1 MVFLTSNIL
10 SIRKLYFHLIWVGV
24 LTSLGSNYVFG
35 QKHTRVFEQIDNNR
49 NGKIHVPSSIM
60 DLLVDH
66 HDRLWFATQGQGVIC
81 YDGYN
86 YTFYQYDM
94 SDTNSLSYNRVFKI
108 MEDSQERI
116 WASTSVGLDQI
127 EVRTGKVKRFALP
140 KSMTSIHATLEL
152 EPHTYLVGSGNGL
165 WELNDLTGAWTHWK
179 SADLQE
185 APVINFLKDARGQ
198 IWASSPKGFIQ
209 LNTTQKTYQVIVSTF
224 GNPALPLGINCL
236 LQDEYEQIWVGSSAG
251 LLRFYPETQQLVAT
265 NLVDSLGIYPVRS
278 LAQDNEGTIWIGY
291 SNHGLAR
298 WNPNRST
305 VLEHHVFDTK
315 QKDGIISNRI
325 SGLHNDRFG
334 NLWIGTGIGLNKIN
348 TRPPSFEYFRFAP
361 ASATI
366 RYRMLWSMEDE
377 QGGILLNNIT
387 GIYYAPK
394 LGDEPTQVY
403 YPPSKSLSALRHR
416 ICPNAQGQVLF
427 CWNEGGIGV
436 WKPNQ
441 RHFKPFLPDTI
452 FAKKPIKGLCFDRQQ
467 PNILWMSIGTSIV
480 SYQLDNDHRIW
491 YDLSQQL
498 PKNCKAE
505 QLIDDGKGGIWIDC
519 ILGVGYL
526 DKKTNRFLFAQHDD
540 KNPKQSLA
548 SDDLVDMSVAPD
560 GSVWAATTGGVSH
573 ISVLDTHF
581 VFQNYGLK
589 DMPNPNIVAT
599 IDAGTEGKVWMG
611 CMEEIILLDPATGQM
626 TVFNIG
632 NRVLS
637 GMTFRKAFTRTR
649 SGMVLV
655 SVEDGLVRFDPNN
668 VSLDY
673 KVPRVLITQIL
684 VNNKPLQGITTRP
697 EFVENF
703 SLTSDNNGIIFE
715 FVGVHTEAPLFNQYA
730 YQLEGYDT
738 NWIYT
743 KDLRRATYTNLPPGN
758 YRFKVKAANP
768 NGIWNDQ
775 VAAVK
780 FVIMPPYWQR
790 QWFRFL
796 MLIVLS
802 VVVYAIFFNQEQK
815 RKLAQ
820 EKVLAEQ
827 SARYKSQFLANMSHE
842 IRTPMNAVLGMSH
855 LLEDTSLDTQQ
866 TKYVGSIKHSAEDL
880 LRIINDILD
889 YSKIESG
896 QFTFQRKPVHLKELL
911 GHVEQSFAYRAMD
924 KSLAFSVVIDPELP
938 EMIWTDPV
946 RLSQILSNLISNA
959 IKFTDKGSV
968 KVTVHA
974 PKPPAT
980 LFQITVHDTGIG
992 IPAKNLDSIFESFN
1006 QVDEAYATSLGG
1018 TGLGLAIAR
1027 QLANQQGGSIQ
1038 VDSAVGVGTIFTVY
1052 LPLIEVEKAAQLMDA
1067 MQQVAQSPLSGIK
1080 ILLVE
1085 DVYFNQLLATEML
1098 KKHIEAVHID
1108 LAENGQIALDM
1119 VQATE
1124 YDLVLMD
1131 VKMPVMDG
1139 YTAARLIRT
1148 LPGAYYAQLPI
1159 LALTANAIPEQVQ
1172 LCLEAGMNDCVTKL
1186 LEIEVLLD
1194 KIRLLTRVKG

>member
-1 MVFLTSNIL
+1 MGVLANNLL
-10 SIRKLYFHLIWVGV
+10 SIKRLLFCLFRISV
-24 LTSLGSNYVFG
+24 LVLVVTSYAFG
-35 QKHTRVFEQIDNNR
+35 QKSTRIFEQIDNNR
-49 NGKIHVPSSIM
+49 NGKIHIPSAIM
-60 DLLVDH
+60 DLLIDH
-66 HDRLWFATQGQGVIC
+66 LDRLWYATQGQGVVC

-86 YTFYQYDM
+86 YTFYQYDIR
-94 SDTNSLSYNRVFKI
+94 DTNSLSYNRVFKI
-108 MEDSQERI
+108 TEDSKKRI
-116 WASTSVGLDQI
+116 WATTTVGLDRI
-127 EVRTGKVKRFALP
+127 DLRTGKVKRFALP
-140 KSMTSIHATLEL
+140 KSMISIHATLEL

-165 WELNDLTGAWTHWK
+165 WELNDQTGTWTHWE
-179 SADLQE
+179 SANLQE
-185 APVINFLKDARGQ
+185 APIVNFLKDASGQ
-198 IWASSPKGFIQ
+198 IWASSPKGLIQ
-209 LNTTQKTYQVIVSTF
+209 LNTAQKTYQIIATTF
-224 GNPALPLGINCL
+224 GNPAVPLNVSCL
-236 LQDEYEQIWVGSSAG
+236 LQDEHDQIWVGSSAG
-251 LLRFYPETQQLVAT
+251 LLRFYPETQQLATT

-291 SNHGLAR
+291 NNHGLAR

-305 VLEHHVFDTK
+305 VLEHHVFDMQ

-325 SGLHNDRFG
+325 TGLRNDRFG
-334 NLWIGTGIGLNKIN
+334 NLWIGTGIGVNKIN

-361 ASATI
+361 PSPKS
-366 RYRMLWSMEDE
+366 RWRMMWSTEDE
-377 QGGILLNNIT
+377 QGGILLNNIN
-387 GIYYAPK
+387 GAFYAPK
-394 LGDEPTQVY
+394 LGEEPIKIFL
-403 YPPSKSLSALRHR
+403 PPSKSRIFSEHR
-416 ICPNAQGQVLF
+416 VRLTPQGQVLI
-427 CWNEGGIGV
+427 CWNENGVGIWQPDKRQV
-436 WKPNQ
+436 
-441 RHFKPFLPDTI
+441 KPFLPDTI
-452 FAKKPIKGLCFDRQQ
+452 FGGNPINGLCFDRQE
-467 PNILWMSIGTSIV
+467 PRLLWMSVGASVV
-480 SYQLDNDHRIW
+480 SYHLDSHQRIW
-491 YDLSQQL
+491 YNLEGKL
-498 PKNCKAE
+498 GKKCRVE
-505 QLIDDGKGGIWIDC
+505 ELLDDGKGGLWIDC
-519 ILGVGYL
+519 ALGVGYL
-526 DKKTNRFLFAQHDD
+526 DKKTNRFLFSQHDD
-540 KNPKQSLA
+540 KNPEQSLV
-548 SDDLVDMSVAPD
+548 SNDLMDMSVASD
-560 GSVWAATTGGVSH
+560 GSVWVATTAGVSH
-573 ISVLDTHF
+573 ISRLDTHF
-581 VFQNYGLK
+581 VFQNYSIK
-589 DMPNPNIVAT
+589 DMPTPNIVST
-599 IDAGTEGKVWMG
+599 IDAVTDGKVWIG
-611 CMEEIILLDPATGQM
+611 CMEEITLLNPTTGQI

-632 NRVLS
+632 NLVFS
-637 GMTFRKAFTRTR
+637 GMTLRKAFTRTR
-649 SGMVLV
+649 SGMILV

-673 KVPRVLITQIL
+673 KVPRALITQIL

-703 SLTSDNNGIIFE
+703 TLTSDNNGVIFE

-738 NWIYT
+738 NWVYT
-743 KDLRRATYTNLPPGN
+743 NDIRRATYTNLPPGN
-758 YRFKVKAANP
+758 YRFKVKAANS

-780 FVIMPPYWQR
+780 FIIMPPYWQR

-924 KSLAFSVVIDPELP
+924 KSLAFAIVIDPKLP
-938 EMIWTDPV
+938 EMIWADPV

-959 IKFTDKGSV
+959 IKFTEKGSI
-968 KVTVHA
+968 TVAVNA
-974 PKPPAT
+974 PNPPSPQ
-980 LFQITVHDTGIG
+980 FQITVQDTGIG
-992 IPAKNLDSIFESFN
+992 IPAENLDSIFESFN

-1052 LPLIEVEKAAQLMDA
+1052 LPLIEVEKTVKLKDDT
-1067 MQQVAQSPLSGIK
+1067 QQVAQSPLSGIK

-1108 LAENGQIALDM
+1108 LAENGQIALEM
-1119 VQATE
+1119 VQAAE

-1172 LCLEAGMNDCVTKL
+1172 LCLEAGMNDCVTKP

-1194 KIRLLTRVKG
+1194 KIRLLVNTYK